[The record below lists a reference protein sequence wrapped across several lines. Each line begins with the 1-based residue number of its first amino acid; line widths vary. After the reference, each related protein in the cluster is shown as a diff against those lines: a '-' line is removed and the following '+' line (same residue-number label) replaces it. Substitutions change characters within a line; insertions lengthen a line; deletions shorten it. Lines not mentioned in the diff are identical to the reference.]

1 VNLHVSL
8 VITCRI
14 SACYGQVTVL
24 RAEFPHNVGTSFTS
38 LMNYATDDYSMGHI
52 LRFAR
57 ESRRD
62 TLTIDLLNG
71 TGDPDGLL
79 KEAISELP
87 RLVLKDVSQISRKRR
102 IGSEAH
108 QVVFAASSTL
118 TLPQPALWLSMLSI
132 LCLLEWSAACFA
144 TGLSWR
150 VGGLPWK
157 SQHSALT

>member
-1 VNLHVSL
+1 
-8 VITCRI
+8 
-14 SACYGQVTVL
+14 
-24 RAEFPHNVGTSFTS
+24 
-38 LMNYATDDYSMGHI
+38 MNYATDDYSMGHI

-132 LCLLEWSAACFA
+132 LCHFHGWPSLGAGSECEVAEI
-144 TGLSWR
+144 
-150 VGGLPWK
+150 P
-157 SQHSALT
+157 